1 MKASSFELVLGITNY
16 KPTIGFQ
23 FTQCPPCLASQEME
37 TATLPLCLREGNV
50 PSPNFNDHM
59 WIISTR
65 YNLDDNRTA
74 NGTRHLIPY
83 CLILTRDNKLVVYR
97 RKGNEDRLNSKWSIG
112 LGGHV
117 SIDTIRVQRKAN
129 GYSTVAPRHTIFTTL
144 KQELYEEVGIK
155 HTPGDKPKNLMC
167 FDDEFWIANDL
178 YLLGELNL
186 VNTDVDKLHTGVVF
200 LLRTKYTSHDICI
213 TDGAEETDFINFT
226 KGKTSDTLVA
236 HCPSTLEPW
245 SDVVLNDPSVRNIIH
260 ALI

>member
-16 KPTIGFQ
+16 KSTIGFQ
-23 FTQCPPCLASQEME
+23 FTQTPPCLASQEME

-74 NGTRHLIPY
+74 NGVRHLIPY

-117 SIDTIRVQRKAN
+117 SIDTIRTQRKAN
-129 GYSTVAPRHTIFTTL
+129 GYTTVAPRHTIFTTL
-144 KQELYEEVGIK
+144 KQELHEEVGIK
-155 HTPGDKPKNLMC
+155 RRGDEEPRPLQC
-167 FDDEFWIANDL
+167 FDDWFWIANDL

-200 LLRTKYTSHDICI
+200 LLHTQYDSQDLII
-213 TDGAEETDFINFT
+213 TDGAEETDFIEFT
-226 KGKTSDTLVA
+226 KGEKSDNLVS
-236 HCPSTLEPW
+236 HCPYTLEPW
-245 SDVVLNDPSVRNIIH
+245 SDILLNDPSVRNIIH
-260 ALI
+260 SLI